1 MSFGTL
7 TKRVATVACA
17 LVLSVV
23 PTFGL
28 VGCTNEEDAVK
39 AVVDAQLDSIK
50 TADADAIRETL
61 SSDANDQFEKYNEL
75 YGVDPIEFYTN
86 YLKHFDYEDKD
97 VTIDGDEATVSLNVT
112 NVDLESVVKTWKN
125 DLSEYQSSAQFLSDF
140 STLGQTGV
148 IQKVYQQLI
157 DVIGEDD
164 APTKTTEVDFKF
176 KKVDGQWQAA
186 DGQEL
191 VNVLFAGADLDSISL

>member
-97 VTIDGDEATVSLNVT
+97 VTINGDEATVSLNVT

-125 DLSEYQSSAQFLSDF
+125 DLSEYQSSAPDRRDSEGLSA
-140 STLGQTGV
+140 T
-148 IQKVYQQLI
+148 YRRHR
-157 DVIGEDD
+157 
-164 APTKTTEVDFKF
+164 
-176 KKVDGQWQAA
+176 
-186 DGQEL
+186 
-191 VNVLFAGADLDSISL
+191 